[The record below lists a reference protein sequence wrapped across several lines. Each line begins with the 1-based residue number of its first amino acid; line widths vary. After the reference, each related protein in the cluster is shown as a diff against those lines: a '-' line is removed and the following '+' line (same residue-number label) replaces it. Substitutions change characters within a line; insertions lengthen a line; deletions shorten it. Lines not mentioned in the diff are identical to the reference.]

1 MNYTDFCTDFKKRF
15 WEIAKSKGV
24 EVEVLDDKRF
34 GIKKVYSGKRQILP
48 TVDLTKIYK
57 KEIEDVSALAES
69 YFNSLIN
76 STIDFDV
83 DGICNLLLDR
93 DFILN
98 NCYRFVVPADYD
110 FQCDTIYRSILD
122 LKVLYKVILSSD
134 NNGQMVTTLP
144 KAILDAVGI
153 TDEDLWSASERN
165 ESSTTI
171 SSIRKFLPPEM
182 LGGLQDCDLDLE
194 VVMNKYSSASV
205 MLNKVAMASIYSRF
219 GEFVIL
225 PSSVHEIIV
234 ISLSMLPL
242 DVATQMTQEV
252 NKTEL
257 SPNEILSN
265 HAYLCDG
272 KAIYYENLHYE
283 L

>member
-1 MNYTDFCTDFKKRF
+1 MNYTDFCADFKKRF

-34 GIKKVYSGKRQILP
+34 GIKRVYSGKRQILP
-48 TVDLTKIYK
+48 IVDLTKIYK
-57 KEIEDVSALAES
+57 KEIEDVSTLVES
-69 YFNSLIN
+69 CFNSLVN

-98 NCYRFVVPADYD
+98 NCYRFIVPADYD
-110 FQCDTIYRSILD
+110 FQCDTFYRSILD
-122 LKVLYKVILSSD
+122 LKVLYKVILSS
-134 NNGQMVTTLP
+134 NNDGQMITTLS
-144 KAILDAVGI
+144 KSILDAVGI

-165 ESSTTI
+165 EDSTTI
-171 SSIRKFLPPEM
+171 SSIRKFLPQEM
-182 LGGLQDCDLDLE
+182 LNGLQDYDLDLE
-194 VVMNKYSSASV
+194 VVMNKYRSASV
-205 MLNKVAMASIYSRF
+205 MLNKVTMASIYSRL

-234 ISLSMLPL
+234 ISLSMLSL